1 LDPSY
6 VVAAVVMLT
15 AAGCAFALSTRS
27 RDRAA
32 FACLVLSPVAAAL
45 PIALWPSGELT
56 STGGSAPPGVAA
68 ASTPEHGVATSRSA
82 PTPADALRQRGA
94 QARIARD
101 FIAARD
107 AFAEVVRLDPDD
119 ADAWADLA
127 DASAAAAN
135 GDLGTGSR
143 ALERALAL
151 DPTHPKALWLQ
162 ASLELQRKDYAAAAA
177 LWERLLV
184 LVPSGTN
191 DARIVA
197 SHLDD
202 ARRLAQGGG

>member
-1 LDPSY
+1 
-6 VVAAVVMLT
+6 MLSAT
-15 AAGCAFALSTRS
+15 GSALALSRRS

-45 PIALWPSGELT
+45 PIALWPAGDPP
-56 STGGSAPPGVAA
+56 STYGSASLAVAA
-68 ASTPEHGVATSRSA
+68 GVTQAAANSRSA
-82 PTPADALRQRGA
+82 PAPADVLRQRGTE
-94 QARIARD
+94 ARIARD
-101 FIAARD
+101 FTAARE

-135 GDLGTGSR
+135 GDLGAGSG

-151 DPTHPKALWLQ
+151 DPKHAKALWLQ

-177 LWERLLV
+177 HWERLLA
-184 LVPSGTN
+184 LVPFGTN

-197 SHLDD
+197 SHLDE